1 MKLKTI
7 TSLSLLA
14 LAPLAIPPTTA
25 NGQEHGWIFDRD
37 HVSGRTFSDA
47 HGDLSGSISGEILLE
62 DQPAALV
69 LNGETTHVSVEE
81 ADESMLPERNITVE
95 AWVLLNRGT
104 RWGGIM
110 GYLQDNGDFE
120 RGWVLGYDNDDFVFG
135 LSTDDD
141 ITYMDSPED
150 FTPRSLASRGGHL
163 RWRHHAPLCRWGTC
177 RDFRRALRR
186 YRLLRC
192 QLHSRSLC

>member
-1 MKLKTI
+1 MKLRTI
-7 TSLSLLA
+7 NSLSLLT
-14 LAPLAIPPTTA
+14 LATLAIPLATA

-37 HVSGRTFSDA
+37 HVSGRTVSDA
-47 HGDLSGSISGEILLE
+47 HGNLAGSISGEILLE

-150 FTPRSLASRGGHL
+150 FTPGAWHHVVGTYDGDTMRLYVDGELVDCLLYTSPSPRDRG
-163 RWRHHAPLCRWGTC
+163 
-177 RDFRRALRR
+177 
-186 YRLLRC
+186 
-192 QLHSRSLC
+192 